1 MSRCLHTNPDRIYDD
16 MRSLRPDA
24 TLTLEGGRYATPLV
38 LSSVS
43 GSQQQ
48 PVVIH
53 GNGAVIDGGG
63 TYKDYRET
71 ANRLSAVQEA
81 NGRFPGIYYLAD
93 NAALMLRNCQWIV
106 IEDLNFEG
114 CWPTAIYL
122 DNCQHITLRRLHIR
136 GSTIAIGAAGPYT
149 RHLLIEACD
158 WIQDLQS
165 HGEADLAAIRKTG
178 AVNAGLDPGDCRL
191 WREISWSQVHGNI
204 EDTNSRVTV
213 ETDERG
219 FDGDFFRAWT
229 IAGYVVLRNNVIL
242 DAFNGIHFFNDA
254 SDSTVEDF
262 CRNIVIENNW
272 FVRIRDNAIE
282 AEDYAWNWTVRGN
295 RFVDSY
301 MPFSLEMHRSGY
313 FYIYG
318 NLGWNR
324 HRPGPD
330 GDDRNFGQLFKFP
343 KQHEA
348 VGPHYVFNNSW
359 MLRGPI
365 SKRNRISQFHHL
377 NNAIGYYGTAGLS
390 TPKDSAPFGA
400 SWQNVPKPGQGENSL
415 EGRYFTKLWQELDI
429 RFDGDLIDH
438 EYFPDLLRH
447 AGYPIGV
454 DTNPGPVPFRSS
466 AFGKPEELKLTVQV
480 AAVPFQMQLPDGR
493 EQSVAGADYA
503 VGAWQGER
511 PFTIEKPMFY
521 EYWLY
526 PKPCGKGDQ
535 AES

>member
-63 TYKDYRET
+63 TYEDYRET

-93 NAALMLRNCQWIV
+93 NAALVLRNCQWIV

-204 EDTNSRVTV
+204 EDTNSRVNV

-282 AEDYAWNWTVRGN
+282 AEDYAWNWTVHGN
-295 RFVDSY
+295 KFINCY

-318 NLGWNR
+318 NLGWNQ

-377 NNAIGYYGTAGLS
+377 NNAISYYGTAGCRRRRIPRLLVRVGRTCRSRARAKIHSKADISPSFGKNSTYASMVILS
-390 TPKDSAPFGA
+390 ITNISPTCCVMRDILSAWTQSRRGPFPFDRLRQA
-400 SWQNVPKPGQGENSL
+400 
-415 EGRYFTKLWQELDI
+415 GRIEAD
-429 RFDGDLIDH
+429 RAGCGNA
-438 EYFPDLLRH
+438 FPDAASRRTRTVSRRCGLYRRRLAGRTSLYDRKADVLRIL
-447 AGYPIGV
+447 ALSEAL
-454 DTNPGPVPFRSS
+454 R
-466 AFGKPEELKLTVQV
+466 
-480 AAVPFQMQLPDGR
+480 
-493 EQSVAGADYA
+493 
-503 VGAWQGER
+503 
-511 PFTIEKPMFY
+511 
-521 EYWLY
+521 
-526 PKPCGKGDQ
+526 KG
-535 AES
+535 

>member
-1 MSRCLHTNPDRIYDD
+1 MSRCLHTNPDRIYEDL
-16 MRSLRPDA
+16 RSLRPGA

-48 PVVIH
+48 PVVIR
-53 GNGAVIDGGG
+53 GADAVIDGGRSYDDHRG
-63 TYKDYRET
+63 T

-93 NAALMLRNCQWIV
+93 DAALVLRNCQWVV
-106 IEDLNFEG
+106 IEDLTFEG

-136 GSTIAIGAAGPYT
+136 GSTIAIGAAGAYT
-149 RHLLIEACD
+149 RHLLIEGCD

-165 HGEADLAAIRKTG
+165 HGEADLAAIRKSG
-178 AVNAGLDPGDCRL
+178 MVDAALDPEDCRL
-191 WREISWSQVHGNI
+191 WRKTYWGQVHGNI
-204 EDTNSRVTV
+204 EDTASRVNV
-213 ETDERG
+213 EKDERG

-229 IAGYVVLRNNVIL
+229 IAGYVVLRDNAIL

-272 FVRIRDNAIE
+272 FVRIRDNAVE
-282 AEDYAWNWTVRGN
+282 AEDYAWNWTVSGN
-295 RFVDSY
+295 RFVDCY
-301 MPFSLEMHRSGY
+301 MPFSLEMRRSGY

-318 NLGWNR
+318 NLGWNQ

-330 GDDRNFGQLFKFP
+330 DDDRNFGQLFKFP
-343 KQHEA
+343 KKHEA

-365 SKRNRISQFHHL
+365 SKRYRFRQLHHL
-377 NNAIGYYGTAGLS
+377 NNAIGYYGATGLS
-390 TPKDSAPFGA
+390 TPEDSVPFGA
-400 SWQNVPKPGQGENSL
+400 GWQSVPKEGQDEASL
-415 EGRYFTKLWQELDI
+415 EGKHFTRLWQELDI

-438 EYFPDLLRH
+438 KYFPNLLRE
-447 AGYPIGV
+447 AGYAIGV
-454 DTNPGPVPFRSS
+454 DAHPGPVPFHSPVL
-466 AFGKPEELKLTVQV
+466 GQPEGLKLTTK
-480 AAVPFQMQLPDGR
+480 VPAIAFLMQLPDGR
-493 EQSVAGADYA
+493 TQAVGCADYT
-503 VGAWQGER
+503 VGAWQGED
-511 PFTIEKPMFY
+511 PFTVDRPMFY

-526 PKPCGKGDQ
+526 AAPCGKGEA

>member
-1 MSRCLHTNPDRIYDD
+1 MSYCLNTNPDRIYDD
-16 MRSLRPDA
+16 MRSLRPGA

-53 GNGAVIDGGG
+53 GNGAVIDGGEP
-63 TYKDYRET
+63 YEDYRKI

-81 NGRFPGIYYLAD
+81 NGRFPGIYYVAD
-93 NAALMLRNCQWIV
+93 NAALVLRNCQWVV

-149 RHLLIEACD
+149 RHLLIEECD

-165 HGEADLAAIRKTG
+165 HGEADLATIRESC
-178 AVNAGLDPGDCRL
+178 AVNAELDPGNCRL
-191 WREISWSQVHGNI
+191 WRKISWAQVHGNI
-204 EDTNSRVTV
+204 EDTESRVDV
-213 ETDERG
+213 EKDERG

-229 IAGYVVLRNNVIL
+229 IAGYVVLRNNIIL

-254 SDSTVEDF
+254 ADSTVEDF

-295 RFVDSY
+295 RFVDCY
-301 MPFSLEMHRSGY
+301 MPFSLEMRRSGY

-318 NLGWNR
+318 NLGWNQ

-330 GDDRNFGQLFKFP
+330 DDGRNFGQLFKFP

-365 SKRNRISQFHHL
+365 SKRNRIRQFHHL
-377 NNAIGYYGTAGLS
+377 NNAIGYYGAAGLS
-390 TPKDSAPFGA
+390 TLQDSVPFGA
-400 SWQNVPKPGQGENSL
+400 GWQSTPKEGQDETSL
-415 EGRYFTKLWQELDI
+415 EGEHFTRLWQELDI

-438 EYFPDLLRH
+438 KYFPQLLH
-447 AGYPIGV
+447 DAGYPIGV
-454 DTNPGPVPFRSS
+454 DANPGPVPFRSS
-466 AFGKPEELKLTVQV
+466 DFGRPEGLKLTAQV
-480 AAVPFQMQLPDGR
+480 PAVPFQMKLPDGR
-493 EQSVAGADYA
+493 KQAVAGPNYT
-503 VGAWQGER
+503 VGAWQGES
-511 PFTIEKPMFY
+511 PFTAKEPMFY
-521 EYWLY
+521 EHWLY
-526 PKPCGKGDQ
+526 PEPCGKGEP